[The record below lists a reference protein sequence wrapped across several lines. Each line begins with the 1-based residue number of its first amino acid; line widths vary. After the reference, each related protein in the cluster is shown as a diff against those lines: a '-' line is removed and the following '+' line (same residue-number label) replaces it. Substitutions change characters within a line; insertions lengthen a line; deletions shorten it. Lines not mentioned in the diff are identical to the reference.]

1 MKGKNQNFFDFVLID
16 ADKESIREY
25 FDLISPMV
33 TIGGVIVTDNMQ
45 YPEKYR
51 QEMKK
56 FSDHLKQIQ
65 KSEQPH
71 CQCVMVKKSRLK

>member
-33 TIGGVIVTDNMQ
+33 TIGGVIVTDNI
-45 YPEKYR
+45 
-51 QEMKK
+51 
-56 FSDHLKQIQ
+56 LKNID
-65 KSEQPH
+65 K
-71 CQCVMVKKSRLK
+71 R